1 MFYYPQMLTSGMPE
15 LSSSEDV
22 QYVRDALLPG
32 ATDIEATISFTR
44 SVIIQHITVTMVTD
58 MYRCIEASLGSK
70 ATQINFFIHNL
81 AQMKFSGSTS
91 NLSNAILS
99 FCPTSYS

>member
-1 MFYYPQMLTSGMPE
+1 MLTSGMPE

-32 ATDIEATISFTR
+32 ATDSEATISFTR

-70 ATQINFFIHNL
+70 ATQINFLIHNL
-81 AQMKFSGSTS
+81 AQMKFSSSIS